1 MCISPNG
8 CSFSYTMYV
17 IVDLETS
24 GGNPLHDRIVEIA
37 AYLFDGERVV
47 DELVTL
53 IDPETNIPAYITS
66 LTGISNAMVAGAPK
80 FYEVAKKLVKMTEGC
95 VFVAHNAPFDYGFIR
110 NEFKRLGYDYNRPTL
125 CTVRWTRKLIPGLPS
140 YSLGNLCQ
148 SLNIQLEDRHRAA
161 GDALATV
168 KLFRLLLSKNE
179 GEEIIPVNGSVVS
192 REKLHPN
199 ITSTLLGSLPED
211 TGVYF
216 LWNEKGEIIY
226 IGKSLN
232 IRSRIAQHITGAKS
246 RRETEMVGATAD
258 ITWEITGSEMVALLL
273 ESFHIKENIPVYN
286 RAQRRKG
293 TSSNLYAITDEN
305 GYINLKVSTRPE
317 EGTAITSFASISAGQ
332 KSLSRLVEEFNLCQ
346 KLCGLYTT
354 SGACFHNQIG
364 LCRGAC
370 KGEEHPDDYNKRVS
384 DALAKSDLPQ
394 TSFFLVDKGP
404 KNDQVSVVKIHC
416 GKLMGWGFCDKES
429 ITGTAPL
436 DDCIKFYP
444 DNRDARIIIKTF
456 LTAPG
461 IRKVNF

>member
-1 MCISPNG
+1 
-8 CSFSYTMYV
+8 MYV
-17 IVDLETS
+17 VIDLETS
-24 GGNPLHDRIVEIA
+24 GGNPLRDRIIEIA
-37 AYLFDGERVV
+37 AYLFDGEKVI

-53 IDPETNIPAYITS
+53 IDPETNIPPYITAI
-66 LTGISNAMVAGAPK
+66 TGITNAMVTNAPK
-80 FYEVAKKLVKMTEGC
+80 FYEVAKKLVKLTEGC

-110 NEFKRLGYDYNRPTL
+110 NEFQRLGYTYNRPTL

-148 SLNIQLEDRHRAA
+148 SLNIQIEDRHRAA

-168 KLFRLLLSKNE
+168 KLLRLLLEKNE
-179 GEEIIPVNGSVVS
+179 GQEIIPVNGSVVS

-199 ITSTLLGSLPED
+199 ITATLLGSLPEG
-211 TGVYF
+211 TGVYY
-216 LWNEKGEIIY
+216 LWNEKGEVIY

-246 RRETEMVGATAD
+246 RRETEMVASTAD

-273 ESFHIKENIPVYN
+273 ESHNIKQQIPVYN

-293 TSSNLYAITDEN
+293 TGSSLFAAVDIN
-305 GYINLKVSTRPE
+305 GYINLRVSTKSE
-317 EGTAITSFASISAGQ
+317 EGTVITSFTSISAGQ
-332 KSLSRLVEEFNLCQ
+332 KTLLRMVEEFGLCQ

-370 KGEEHPDDYNKRVS
+370 KGEELPDDYNKRVN

-394 TSFFLVDKGP
+394 ASFFLVDKGP
-404 KNDQVSVVKIHC
+404 GPELATVVKIQC
-416 GKLMGWGFCDKES
+416 GKFMGWGFCEKDS
-429 ITGTAPL
+429 ITDISML
-436 DDCIKFYP
+436 DDCIKPFP
-444 DNRDARIIIKTF
+444 DNRDARTIIKSF
-456 LTAPG
+456 LAAPG
-461 IRKVNF
+461 VRKIGF

>member
-1 MCISPNG
+1 
-8 CSFSYTMYV
+8 MYV

-37 AYLFDGERVV
+37 AYLFDGEKVV

-80 FYEVAKKLVKMTEGC
+80 FYEVAKKFVKLSEDC
-95 VFVAHNAPFDYGFIR
+95 VFVAHNAPFDYGFIK

-199 ITSTLLGSLPED
+199 ITSKVLGELPDE

-216 LWNEKGEIIY
+216 LWNEKGETIY

-232 IRSRIAQHITGAKS
+232 IKSRIAQHITGAKS
-246 RRETEMVGATAD
+246 RRETEMVAATAD

-273 ESFHIKENIPVYN
+273 ESYLIKQQIPVYN

-293 TSSNLYAITDEN
+293 TSSQLYAVTDEN
-305 GYINLKVSTRPE
+305 GYINLRVSTKPE
-317 EGTAITSFASISAGQ
+317 AGTVITSFTSISAGQ
-332 KSLSRLVEEFNLCQ
+332 KMLLRLVDEFNLCQ
-346 KLCGLYTT
+346 KLCGLYSS
-354 SGACFHNQIG
+354 SGACFHHQIG

-370 KGEEHPDDYNKRVS
+370 KGDEHPDVYNNRVNE
-384 DALAKSDLPQ
+384 ALSKSDLPQ
-394 TSFFLVDKGP
+394 SSFFLVDKGP
-404 KNDQVSVVKIHC
+404 APEKVAIVKIQC
-416 GKLMGWGFCDKES
+416 GKLVGWGFGEKES
-429 ITGTAPL
+429 ITDISAL
-436 DDCIKFYP
+436 DDCIKPFP
-444 DNRDARIIIKTF
+444 DNHDARIIVKSF
-456 LTAPG
+456 LAAPG
-461 IRKVNF
+461 VKKISF

>member
-1 MCISPNG
+1 
-8 CSFSYTMYV
+8 MYV

-24 GGNPLHDRIVEIA
+24 GGNPLKDRIVEIA

-53 IDPETNIPAYITS
+53 IDPETTIPAYITS

-80 FYEVAKKLVKMTEGC
+80 FYEVAKQLVRLTEGC

-125 CTVRWTRKLIPGLPS
+125 CTVRWTRKLIPGLAS

-168 KLFRLLLSKNE
+168 KLFKLLLSKNS

-199 ITSTLLGSLPED
+199 INATLLGGLPDE

-216 LWNEKGEIIY
+216 LWNEKGETIY

-246 RRETEMVGATAD
+246 RRETEMISSTAD

-273 ESFHIKENIPVYN
+273 ESFLIKQEIPVYN

-293 TSSNLYAITDEN
+293 TSSNLYARTDEN
-305 GYINLKVSTRPE
+305 GYINLKVSTKPE
-317 EGTAITSFASISAGQ
+317 EGAVITSFTSISAGQ
-332 KSLSRLVEEFNLCQ
+332 KSLLRLVEEFNLCQ
-346 KLCGLYTT
+346 KLCGLY
-354 SGACFHNQIG
+354 SSAGACFHNQIG

-370 KGEEHPDDYNKRVS
+370 KGEEHPENYNQRVS

-394 TSFFLVDKGP
+394 KSFFLLDKGP
-404 KNDQVSVVKIHC
+404 RNEQVSIIKIAS
-416 GKLMGWGFCDKES
+416 GKLMGWGICDRES
-429 ITGTAPL
+429 FARPAML
-436 DDCIKFYP
+436 DD
-444 DNRDARIIIKTF
+444 
-456 LTAPG
+456 
-461 IRKVNF
+461 